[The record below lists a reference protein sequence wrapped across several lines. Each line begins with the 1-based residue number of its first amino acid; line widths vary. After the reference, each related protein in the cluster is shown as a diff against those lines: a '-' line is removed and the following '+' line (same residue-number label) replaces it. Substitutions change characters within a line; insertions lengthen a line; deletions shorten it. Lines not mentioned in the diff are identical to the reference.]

1 MEEREIDDGLL
12 CVGSEGATTRNGQA
26 DGGISSQAPN
36 IYIIYTYIYKNV
48 YKRKD
53 DQEEWN

>member
-36 IYIIYTYIYKNV
+36 IYIIYIYKNV